1 MVELTK
7 AELELIQKLW
17 KLKKAY
23 LNEIVDSYEKDGPAY
38 TTIST
43 LLSRMCTKGYV
54 GFEKHGR
61 DKHYYPILK
70 KSEYTKS
77 QLKGVI
83 NNFFNGSKVQ
93 FANYFTQKTELSTEE
108 LKALQD
114 LIQKEIERKSKTNG

>member
-23 LNEIVDSYEKDGPAY
+23 LSEIVDCYEKNGPAY

-43 LLSRMCTKGYV
+43 LLNRMCSKGYV

-70 KSEYTKS
+70 KSDYTKS

-93 FANYFTQKTELSTEE
+93 FASYFTQKTDLSIEE
-108 LKALQD
+108 LQD
-114 LIQKEIERKSKTNG
+114 LQNLIEKEIERKN

>member
-23 LNEIVDSYEKDGPAY
+23 LNQIVDSYDKNGPAY

-43 LLSRMCTKGYV
+43 LLNRMCKKGYV
-54 GFEKHGR
+54 DFEKHGR
-61 DKHYYPILK
+61 DKHYFPVLK

-77 QLKGVI
+77 QIKGVV

-93 FANYFTQKTELSTEE
+93 FASYFTQKTDLSTEE
-108 LKALQD
+108 LQD
-114 LIQKEIERKSKTNG
+114 LQNLIEKEIERKSKTND